1 MAELP
6 FDNGVTPLSGGKKNG
21 LAQTMQLSPRHHL
34 DRYFK
39 DLPNE
44 VAAVTLV
51 AFCVALGFG
60 IVAPV
65 VPVFATS
72 FGVSAFWASAVISV
86 FALMRLISAAPAGWA
101 INRVGERTVL
111 WTGLSIVAIS
121 SALAGLSGSFVQLL
135 ILRGLGGTGSA
146 MFTVSAM
153 SLILRT
159 VDPAHRG
166 RATSTYQSGFLFG
179 GLAGP
184 AVGASV
190 VALSIRAPF
199 FVYAGTLTLAA
210 MTAYFGLPRVTRASK
225 QEIIEVKEN
234 SAPEMQ
240 VREALKVHAY
250 WTALSINLATG
261 MAAFGLRSSLLP
273 LFVIQALHKPASV
286 SSIGW
291 LVSSVAQAAL
301 LLPAGRMTD
310 VRGRKPPLVIGTIAL
325 LAAMLSLM
333 IVETL
338 PSYYFAMLLMGVGGA
353 FLGAAPAA
361 VIGDVVGSRRGGQVV
376 AVYQMTSDFGMI
388 VGPLL
393 AGYLKDLTS
402 GFVLPFAV
410 GLFVVIGATVMA
422 LFMTETK
429 SQALIHPE
437 GLAED

>member
-1 MAELP
+1 
-6 FDNGVTPLSGGKKNG
+6 
-21 LAQTMQLSPRHHL
+21 MQLSPRYHL

-121 SALAGLSGSFVQLL
+121 SALAGLSESFVQLL
-135 ILRGLGGTGSA
+135 VLRGLGGTGSV

-159 VDPAHRG
+159 VDPEHLG

-184 AVGASV
+184 ALGASV
-190 VALSIRAPF
+190 VAISIRAPF

-210 MTAYFGLPRVTRASK
+210 LTAYFGLPRVTQVSK
-225 QEIIEVKEN
+225 KEN
-234 SAPEMQ
+234 IKASANEVPEMP

-250 WTALSINLATG
+250 WTALSINLAVG
-261 MAAFGLRSSLLP
+261 LVAFGLRSSLLP
-273 LFVIQALHKPASV
+273 LFVIEALGKSASV

-310 VRGRKPPLVIGTIAL
+310 VRGRKPPIVIGSLAL
-325 LAAMLSLM
+325 VAAMVMLMSIESLS
-333 IVETL
+333 
-338 PSYYFAMLLMGVGGA
+338 SYYIAMLLMGVGGA
-353 FLGAAPAA
+353 YLGAAPSA
-361 VIGDVVGSRRGGQVV
+361 VIGDIVGSRRGGQVV
-376 AVYQMTSDFGMI
+376 ALYQMTSDFGMI

-402 GFVLPFAV
+402 GFILPFAV
-410 GLFVVIGATVMA
+410 GLFVVVSATVMA
-422 LFMTETK
+422 IFMTETK
-429 SQALIHPE
+429 SQVVNRSEGPE
-437 GLAED
+437 AG